1 MMIVQNLEDC
11 QCRAGDLFD
20 HHFTAGAGDENQS
33 HAALQPASPLPFS
46 FACERVI
53 MARSADESLHVFGR
67 LHLCKPT
74 EKYVCTPLA
83 VLLSGCRLRGADL
96 LYLAVGKEDFHSRGR
111 GLPVIGGLF
120 TRTHFRFDLAEK
132 TIFCIDYA
140 AAGKPMSSLLAF
152 SLFVQAIFIRQCFG
166 VPASIRQP
174 IT

>member
-1 MMIVQNLEDC
+1 MIVHNLEDC
-11 QCRAGDLFD
+11 QYRAGDLFD

-46 FACERVI
+46 FARERVI

-96 LYLAVGKEDFHSRGR
+96 LQLAIGEADFHSRGR
-111 GLPVIGGLF
+111 GIPYEFPLAGRNIMSNSFPD
-120 TRTHFRFDLAEK
+120 FDTLTPNVLSGE
-132 TIFCIDYA
+132 IS
-140 AAGKPMSSLLAF
+140 M
-152 SLFVQAIFIRQCFG
+152 
-166 VPASIRQP
+166 
-174 IT
+174 